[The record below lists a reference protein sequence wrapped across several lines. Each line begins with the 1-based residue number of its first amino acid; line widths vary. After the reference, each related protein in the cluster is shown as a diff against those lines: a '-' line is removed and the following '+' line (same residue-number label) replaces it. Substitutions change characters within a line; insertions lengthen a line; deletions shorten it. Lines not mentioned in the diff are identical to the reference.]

1 MGKKNITSLVGREKN
16 MKLSCVDAITPGIT
30 FREKFE
36 ILEKY
41 GFDGIEIWAME
52 DDDLKERAKE
62 INDAANSY
70 KVKPSSVVVSGPASV
85 SPLDNEEAAKTRGKL
100 IKDSLKI
107 AADINAVTFF
117 AVEEGPQSVVPI
129 FEKPTPN
136 EFEKKLL
143 LDLVRDVGK
152 YAEEV
157 GAILTLEPVNRY
169 ENHFFNTVESAIEI
183 CVEVGI
189 ENVKIMVDTCELNIE
204 EKNINET
211 IEKAG
216 DYIYHVHLAENNRLL
231 PGFGHIDFKSIF
243 TSLRKIQYKRYMA
256 LECAVPGNAEEEL
269 PKCVKYL
276 KKCMK

>member
-1 MGKKNITSLVGREKN
+1 
-16 MKLSCVDAITPGIT
+16 MKLSCVDAITPGVS

-36 ILEKY
+36 ILERY
-41 GFDGIEIWAME
+41 GFEGIEIWAME
-52 DDDLKERAKE
+52 DDDLAERVKE
-62 INDAANSY
+62 INEAAQSF

-85 SPLDNEEAAKTRGKL
+85 SPLDSPEAAQIRGKL
-100 IKDSLKI
+100 IKDSLKM
-107 AADINAVTFF
+107 AADLDAVTFF

-152 YAEEV
+152 YAQEV
-157 GAILTLEPVNRY
+157 GAILALEPVNRY
-169 ENHFFNTVESAIEI
+169 ENHFFNTVESAIQI
-183 CVEVGI
+183 CNEVGI

-243 TSLRKIQYKRYMA
+243 HSLKKIHYKQYMA
-256 LECAVPGNAEEEL
+256 LECAVVGIPEEEL
-269 PKCVKYL
+269 PKCVMYL
-276 KKCMK
+276 KKCLQ

>member
-1 MGKKNITSLVGREKN
+1 
-16 MKLSCVDAITPGIT
+16 MKLSCVDAITPGVS

-41 GFDGIEIWAME
+41 GFEGIEIWAME
-52 DDDLKERAKE
+52 DDDLTERAKE
-62 INDAANSY
+62 INDAAHSF

-85 SPLDNEEAAKTRGKL
+85 SPLDSPEAAQTRGKL

-143 LDLVRDVGK
+143 LDLVKDAGK
-152 YAEEV
+152 YAQDV
-157 GAILTLEPVNRY
+157 GAILALEPVNRY
-169 ENHFFNTVESAIEI
+169 ENHFFNTVESAIQI
-183 CVEVGI
+183 CEEVGL

-204 EKNINET
+204 EKNMNET

-231 PGFGHIDFKSIF
+231 PGYGHIDFKSIF
-243 TSLRKIQYKRYMA
+243 NSLKKIHYKRYMA
-256 LECAVPGNAEEEL
+256 LECAVLGIPEEEL

-276 KKCMK
+276 KKCMQ